1 MAEDPYIPE
10 EQVGVGPSAKVY
22 RAHEVR
28 ENRLVRLKVLL
39 AEHESPYALDR
50 DHLADRISQLK
61 QVRHPR
67 VCRLIALDVQ
77 AQDVS
82 LVSEFA
88 EGLNGWAFSQQSQ
101 LTSETLRTLAT
112 QLMEA
117 LQAGEASHTSH
128 GDVKPCNVF
137 IENRPLDGMMLRLQD
152 WGVGQS
158 RHRQPRETLCF
169 RAPEHDDNLP
179 PTVRGDLF
187 SAGATLAAICTGHSL
202 VDGKTKEEL
211 QTAWQEFSNAEWQA
225 MCPHIDKTLLRWL
238 SWLLQIQPDK
248 RPISASVALAGLS
261 GRMKMTSAE
270 HRPWW
275 MTILLIVYN
284 LSVIGTLA
292 AFLLWLSKALSPE
305 GLAQLWHTCLERVS
319 HLMH

>member
-22 RAHEVR
+22 RAHEAR

-39 AEHESPYALDR
+39 AEHESPFAADR
-50 DHLADRISQLK
+50 DHLAERISQLK

-67 VCRLIALDVQ
+67 VCRLIGLDIQ

-88 EGLNGWAFSQQSQ
+88 EGLNGWAFAQQSR
-101 LTSETLRTLAT
+101 LSSTTLRTLAV

-117 LQAGEASHTSH
+117 LQAADASHIAH

-137 IENRPLDGMMLRLQD
+137 IENRPLEGLVLKLQD
-152 WGVGQS
+152 WGMAQS

-169 RAPEHDDNLP
+169 RAPELSSESP

-187 SAGATLAAICTGHSL
+187 SAGATLAALCTGHAL
-202 VDGKTKEEL
+202 IDGS
-211 QTAWQEFSNAEWQA
+211 TADQLLAAWRDFDVAEWQA
-225 MCPHIDKTLLRWL
+225 QCPHIDPALLHWL
-238 SWLLQIQPDK
+238 AWLLEFDPEE
-248 RPISASVALAGLS
+248 RPASAAEALAGLN
-261 GRMKMTSAE
+261 GTIKIRRVIR
-270 HRPWW
+270 RPWW
-275 MTILLIVYN
+275 RTLVLLGYN
-284 LSVIGTLA
+284 TAVMGALA
-292 AFLLWLSKALSPE
+292 AYWLWLTKSPFSAWLE
-305 GLAQLWHTCLERVS
+305 QLWHRLAG
-319 HLMH
+319 